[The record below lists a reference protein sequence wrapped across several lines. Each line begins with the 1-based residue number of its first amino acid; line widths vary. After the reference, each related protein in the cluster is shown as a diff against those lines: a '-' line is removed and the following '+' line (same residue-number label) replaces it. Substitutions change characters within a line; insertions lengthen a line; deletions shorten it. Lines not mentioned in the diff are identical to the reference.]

1 MNILKTLRKTYISI
15 FLAGLILFVSCTNN
29 DKISD
34 INSQALNEFKMT
46 SINDSKLSNELNDL
60 FGEKNARNNNVNYN
74 FESLTEVENT
84 ETGEISYMVDSDEN
98 ENIKLGVYPTEE
110 GDYKFLEVEYL
121 NNDNLKDIIYKD
133 INGNEMLT
141 VSINT
146 ETEEIS
152 FSYPENSSMA
162 RDCGEATAECLS
174 DSYTN
179 RGWTSVG
186 LWVITGFFPAFG
198 IGAAIG
204 CAIAVC

>member
-1 MNILKTLRKTYISI
+1 MNILKTLRKPYISI
-15 FLAGLILFVSCTNN
+15 FLVGLILFVSCTNN

-133 INGNEMLT
+133 INVN
-141 VSINT
+141 
-146 ETEEIS
+146 
-152 FSYPENSSMA
+152 
-162 RDCGEATAECLS
+162 
-174 DSYTN
+174 
-179 RGWTSVG
+179 
-186 LWVITGFFPAFG
+186 
-198 IGAAIG
+198 
-204 CAIAVC
+204 